1 MKQRLLILF
10 LGLTALC
17 RAQTNPEDE
26 IPIFNLDDYYEEP
39 KLTLAVG
46 MRLLGG
52 SKAAFSGNGVIS
64 SVSSIGNETDTNISR
79 NYHDGYVLQDARTGA
94 TDGKTNTWAMVESGQ
109 VVNGGAD
116 VAFNVYSTTTTD
128 NSIRRKEP
136 GQSLG
141 TELLVSRDM
150 GKIGSRMEWKLFA
163 GVSMNGINTGVRD
176 TVSANLLRITDF
188 YSLNGQT
195 PPAVFPYS
203 APSAVADE
211 SGNVTDTTILIGL
224 RPDARTESNTAHT
237 VDNYW
242 KLKGTYLTLR
252 LGPTLYYSIRDNLR
266 FSLSVGPALVF
277 SGTQY
282 TVEASVDVPTSND
295 LVLTVEDRDTATLTG
310 YYVDATMEYL
320 ITERAGLYAGA
331 FYQTSGSYTQNITEN
346 GAAYSTDVDLSKLQG
361 FRAGLNFKF

>member
-1 MKQRLLILF
+1 MKQRLLFIF
-10 LGLTALC
+10 LGLTVLLC
-17 RAQTNPEDE
+17 RAQNPEDE

-39 KLTLAVG
+39 KLTLSVG

-64 SVSSIGNETDTNISR
+64 SVSSIGNATDTDANR
-79 NYHDGYVLQDARTGA
+79 NYHDGYVLQDARTNA
-94 TDGKTNTWAMVESGQ
+94 TDGKTNTWAMVENNQ
-109 VVNGGAD
+109 VVNGNAD
-116 VAFNVYSTTTTD
+116 IAFNVYSTTTTD
-128 NSIRRKEP
+128 NGVRRKDP

-141 TELLVSRDM
+141 TELLVARDM

-163 GVSMNGINTGVRD
+163 GISMNGINTGVRD
-176 TVSANLLRITDF
+176 TVSANLLRVTDL

-195 PPAVFPYS
+195 PPAVIPYS

-211 SGNVTDTTILIGL
+211 NGNVTDTTILLGR
-224 RPDARTESNTAHT
+224 RPDSRTETNTAHT

-242 KLKGTYLTLR
+242 KLKGTYLTVR
-252 LGPTLYYSIRDNLR
+252 LGPTLYYSISDNLR
-266 FSLSVGPALVF
+266 FSLSVGPALVI

-282 TVEASVDVPTSND
+282 SVESSVDVPTSSD
-295 LVLTVEDRDTATLTG
+295 LVLTVEDRDTAMLTG

-331 FYQTSGSYTQNITEN
+331 FYQASGDYTQTITEN